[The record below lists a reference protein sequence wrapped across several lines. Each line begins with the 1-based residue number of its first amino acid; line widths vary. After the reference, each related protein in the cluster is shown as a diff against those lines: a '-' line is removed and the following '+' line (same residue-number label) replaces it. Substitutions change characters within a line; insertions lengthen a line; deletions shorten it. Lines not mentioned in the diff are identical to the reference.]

1 MSAPRGG
8 RGRGRGRG
16 RGDYYTANDSQPQN
30 QNQQPRQ
37 QAEPEGKNSTIELL
51 KGFLQRRYDPSTKL
65 LNFSA
70 IATDEE
76 VAKSGMFRQESTQ
89 KKFFP
94 ALMVVCDDMLET
106 REAKEAAIE
115 SITLC
120 GNNITNLNVVFDLCK
135 TLNHIKNLDL
145 SGNAFNSVN
154 ALKPWKGRFRKLEH
168 LIIDPFSNIGW
179 EEELT
184 SWFPK
189 LKILN
194 GIQVRAD
201 KPAAGDASMVTD
213 APIAAEPTSTTGTP
227 TPTPTLNSTFNQQQ
241 EEMIAYVQTATNLKR
256 DYAVQCLE
264 AGGWDLNRAGE
275 LFTQSQPT
283 LPADAYN

>member
-1 MSAPRGG
+1 
-8 RGRGRGRG
+8 
-16 RGDYYTANDSQPQN
+16 
-30 QNQQPRQ
+30 
-37 QAEPEGKNSTIELL
+37 
-51 KGFLQRRYDPSTKL
+51 
-65 LNFSA
+65 LNFST

-94 ALMVVCDDMLET
+94 ALMVICDQMLET

-115 SITLC
+115 SVTLC

-135 TLNHIKNLDL
+135 SLNHIKNLDL
-145 SGNAFNSVN
+145 SGNAFHSIN

-168 LIIDPFSNIGW
+168 LIVDPFDSIGW

-184 SWFPK
+184 AWFPK

-194 GIQVRAD
+194 GACVRAD
-201 KPAAGDASMVTD
+201 KPAPGVGAMVTD
-213 APIAAEPTSTTGTP
+213 APMTATPQPMAGAPPTIPTP
-227 TPTPTLNSTFNQQQ
+227 TPTPAFDQQK
-241 EEMIAYVQTATNLKR
+241 EEMIAYVQTATNLRR
-256 DYAVQCLE
+256 DYAIQCLE

-275 LFTQSQPT
+275 LFTQSQPN
-283 LPADAYN
+283 LPPDAYN

>member
-8 RGRGRGRG
+8 GRGRGRSRGRG
-16 RGDYYTANDSQPQN
+16 RGDYYTPNDRQAQDY
-30 QNQQPRQ
+30 NQQPQQ

-65 LNFSA
+65 LNFST

-115 SITLC
+115 SVTLC
-120 GNNITNLNVVFDLCK
+120 GNNIANLNVVFDLCK

-145 SGNAFNSVN
+145 SGNAFQSVN

-194 GIQVRAD
+194 GVQVRAD
-201 KPAAGDASMVTD
+201 KPAVGDAGMVTD
-213 APIAAEPTSTTGTP
+213 APMAAEPTPPTGTP
-227 TPTPTLNSTFNQQQ
+227 TINSAFTPQQ

-264 AGGWDLNRAGE
+264 AGAWDLNRAGE